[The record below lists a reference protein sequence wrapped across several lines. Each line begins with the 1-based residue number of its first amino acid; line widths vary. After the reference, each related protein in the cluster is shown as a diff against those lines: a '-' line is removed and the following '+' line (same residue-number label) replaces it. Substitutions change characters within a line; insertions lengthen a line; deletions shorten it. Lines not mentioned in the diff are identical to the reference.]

1 MKIVSKIDCLKKKY
15 PSSIIYPVLDKEY
28 PYIIADESEYS
39 CKVLDEEEEGVSD
52 AIDCFGIDCSDCF
65 FSQGKIE
72 DIREYINLLP

>member
-15 PSSIIYPVLDKEY
+15 PSIILYPVLDKEY
-28 PYIIADESEYS
+28 PYIITDEPEYS
-39 CKVLDEEEEGVSD
+39 CKVLDEEKQGASN

-65 FSQGKIE
+65 FSQGTIK